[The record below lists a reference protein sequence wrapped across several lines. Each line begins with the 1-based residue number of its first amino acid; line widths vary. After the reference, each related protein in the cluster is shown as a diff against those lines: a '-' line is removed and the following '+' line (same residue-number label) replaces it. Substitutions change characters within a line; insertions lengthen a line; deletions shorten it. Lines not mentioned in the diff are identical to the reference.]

1 MPKVILSN
9 FVFVLG
15 LLARQKN
22 PMLLNSFIEIME
34 GLEIL
39 VLNEVKKCFHAYK
52 YELTFLG

>member
-1 MPKVILSN
+1 
-9 FVFVLG
+9 
-15 LLARQKN
+15 
-22 PMLLNSFIEIME
+22 MLLNSFIEIME